1 MKHYIA
7 VTASE
12 IILIFCKCCGQRRLM
27 FKVLKSVLGFHLEW
41 SKCQANKHHLVL
53 WRLSPVPVNRLAIP
67 QHPYEKTTSRTEHA
81 AGGLVLHVRTGQYP
95 PGSASWRESP
105 WELSGSDHGSLQDL
119 SCMDRIRE
127 WLYLGCNYTESTG
140 TLGVWLAATRSPSPR
155 VLHRIPPRCPVL
167 ARERQNGELTEMADW
182 SDAVTLLVVGFVLKK
197 VCERP
202 PSPIRFRGVFVFRR
216 DQKLPGVN
224 GAGASE
230 RDHFTG
236 AVCGPGRVWRH

>member
-1 MKHYIA
+1 M
-7 VTASE
+7 
-12 IILIFCKCCGQRRLM
+12 L
-27 FKVLKSVLGFHLEW
+27 KVLKSVLGFHLEW
-41 SKCQANKHHLVL
+41 SKCQANKHHLVH

-95 PGSASWRESP
+95 PGSTSWRESP
-105 WELSGSDHGSLQDL
+105 WEHSGSDHGPLQDL
-119 SCMDRIRE
+119 SCMDRICE

-140 TLGVWLAATRSPSPR
+140 TLGVWLACEKIPLANSTSQDPSKMPSAG
-155 VLHRIPPRCPVL
+155 LGAPD
-167 ARERQNGELTEMADW
+167 GELTEMADW
-182 SDAVTLLVVGFVLKK
+182 SDAVALLVVGFVLKK
-197 VCERP
+197 VCEGP

-230 RDHFTG
+230 RDHFTC
-236 AVCGPGRVWRH
+236 AVCGPGRIWRH